1 MAQLMG
7 ADLGVPDEMP
17 LKPIV
22 TVKITGTSVGD
33 LELGDNKYVGK
44 MVLNEIAPTE
54 ASWLEDALDDSDL
67 GFDTVDDCY
76 VLDYANINN
85 DGHSRKTDD
94 IVTGNVIGYAPD
106 GRFIV
111 AVTDG
116 GGDSGRWFRIV
127 SSTRVDTYSSRWIYT
142 ARRVIKYFAGYGGW
156 MDDMTDTA
164 DYTLYNGI
172 DDFSNLSGTYGN
184 GVSWSNLIGSFA
196 PVPLGVGAKVHAMP
210 VKVVYTGETEWWIDR
225 VGQIDGRCEE

>member
-1 MAQLMG
+1 MRNRNEFTDEDLQRMAQLMG
-7 ADLGVPDEMP
+7 ADLGAPDEMP

-85 DGHSRKTDD
+85 AGHSRETDD

-116 GGDSGRWFRIV
+116 KSQPSFFPVLVVWSGGSDGDATNYATW
-127 SSTRVDTYSSRWIYT
+127 TYNIY
-142 ARRVIKYFAGYGGW
+142 AL
-156 MDDMTDTA
+156 TDTA
-164 DYTLYNGI
+164 HATPLTADAVQPENSPARI
-172 DDFSNLSGTYGN
+172 VYG
-184 GVSWSNLIGSFA
+184 
-196 PVPLGVGAKVHAMP
+196 PVTKAA
-210 VKVVYTGETEWWIDR
+210 TDS
-225 VGQIDGRCEE
+225 VGQAYYAADGTVKLYTCAEKHGSCT